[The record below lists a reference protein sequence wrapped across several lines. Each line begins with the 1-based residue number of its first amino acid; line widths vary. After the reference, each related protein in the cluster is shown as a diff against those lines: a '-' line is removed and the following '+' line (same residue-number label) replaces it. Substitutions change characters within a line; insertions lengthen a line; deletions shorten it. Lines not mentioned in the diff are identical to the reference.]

1 MVRSLMAS
9 FFKACKAIVDCFGRN
24 PTATR
29 FWGAAPAR
37 KSWRF
42 RTSRGRRFRQG
53 SPASL
58 AFRPTRHKLGRM
70 SESLH
75 IVCPHCQTTN
85 RVRAGQLASAPDC
98 GQCKQPLFTGK
109 PVDLAEAAF
118 DKHLQ
123 RNQIPMLV
131 DFWAPWCGPC
141 RQMARKQVGFG
152 LNPNDGQVVA
162 FHHTQQT

>member
-1 MVRSLMAS
+1 
-9 FFKACKAIVDCFGRN
+9 
-24 PTATR
+24 
-29 FWGAAPAR
+29 
-37 KSWRF
+37 
-42 RTSRGRRFRQG
+42 
-53 SPASL
+53 
-58 AFRPTRHKLGRM
+58 M

-85 RVRAGQLASAPDC
+85 RVRADQLASAPDC

-109 PVDLAEAAF
+109 PVDLAGAAF

-123 RNQIPMLV
+123 RNQIPLLV

-141 RQMARKQVGFG
+141 RQMTRQQVGFG

-162 FHHTQQT
+162 FNHTQQTQTRKHCKQYKQDANDQPEWGWEWQHHHQPVNQA